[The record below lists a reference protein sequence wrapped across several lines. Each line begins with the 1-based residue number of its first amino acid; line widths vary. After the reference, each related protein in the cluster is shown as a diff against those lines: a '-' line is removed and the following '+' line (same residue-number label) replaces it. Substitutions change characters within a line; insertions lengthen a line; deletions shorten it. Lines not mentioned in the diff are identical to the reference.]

1 MFKRVQIFVE
11 DRELELFKDE
21 KIEVTSSV
29 QNISDI
35 GSVFTDFSQTFTI
48 PCTANNNYIFEHY
61 YNNDVDNTV
70 DHQLRRPAR
79 IEIDTIPFRTG
90 KVQIERSQVKNG
102 QAESYSVTFYGD
114 VVTLKDLIREDKL
127 SDLNHNTVNHTYS
140 GAEVQARVET
150 APSVTD
156 YNVRYP
162 LITSGRVWQYGDAT
176 TNDISTT
183 GGAISYTELFPA
195 VRVKSIF
202 EEIESKYN
210 VSFTGY
216 FESDIR
222 FTKLFMW
229 YKNKE
234 NLSFY
239 SKPVKLRFAEGGS
252 PGDLVYDGVVN
263 VNYTQPSSLASF
275 PQSVPSLSISHS
287 ISVEIS
293 TGSSVN
299 YFLDLYENG
308 QYMLSFQGSGTQTFD
323 VYQISNIWLAPNGQ
337 KDIEFY
343 LRSESSMS
351 FSNTVTYNISYTV
364 VTLNTPPTPSTSTA
378 QVDTY
383 TGLAPTS
390 QSTVAQTDLASLAPD
405 MKIIDFMK
413 GIFNLFNL
421 TCFAENPTTFRI
433 EPLDTF
439 YNTGTEYDITE
450 YVINDEIIYERP
462 KLYKN
467 ISFEWEECG
476 SFMNRE
482 FFDLFRREYGN
493 LKAEFDYDGGDFK
506 IKLPFETPLHSKFT
520 GTNIQVGYSL
530 GTEPEYKNYIPK
542 PTLLYMYDWQDT
554 NVSFYFN
561 DGSGNN
567 LLTEYVPFGQDATYN
582 QNTNTLNWGSEI
594 SSFELEV
601 INNTLYRTYYES
613 YILNLYNP
621 KTRIVY
627 LSAKLPNS
635 ILMNLKMNDNLL
647 IRDKKYIINEMKTD
661 LTTGKCDLVLINNF
675 RPSISYDVYIESNAD
690 GGDFKVPFSI
700 PENTAVVIGTAF
712 EHTVFTTISNKTP
725 TKQTILT
732 VTVSANSTYSP
743 RFNTYPVTVTNR
755 NGTFNFYFVIYQEGL
770 VS

>member
-11 DRELELFKDE
+11 DRELELFNDE

-61 YNNDVDNTV
+61 YNNDVDNAV
-70 DHQLRRPAR
+70 DHQLRRSAR

-102 QAESYSVTFYGD
+102 QGESYSVTFYGD
-114 VVTLKDLIREDKL
+114 VVTLKDLIGEDKL
-127 SDLNHNTVNHTYS
+127 SDLNHNTVNHNYS
-140 GAEVQARVET
+140 GSEVQLRVET

-183 GGAISYTELFPA
+183 GGAINYTELFPA

-202 EEIESKYN
+202 EEIESKYG

-216 FESDIR
+216 FESDTR

-234 NLSFY
+234 TLSFY

-263 VNYTQPSSLASF
+263 VNYTPPSSLATL
-275 PQSVPSLSISHS
+275 PDIVPVSSILHS

-293 TGSSVN
+293 TGSAVN

-323 VYQISNIWLAPNGQ
+323 VYQINNIALLPNGQ

-351 FSNTVTYNISYTV
+351 FSNTVTYNISYTEV
-364 VTLNTPPTPSTSTA
+364 DTFTSTSSA

-439 YNTGTEYDITE
+439 YNTGTEYDITN

-493 LKAEFDYDGGDFK
+493 LRAEFDYDGGDFK
-506 IKLPFETPLHSKFT
+506 IKLPFETPLHSKFS

-554 NVSFYFN
+554 DVSFYFN
-561 DGSGNN
+561 DGSTNN

-647 IRDKKYIINEMKTD
+647 IRDKRYIINEMKTD
-661 LTTGKCDLVLINNF
+661 LTTGKSNLVLINNF

-743 RFNTYPVTVTNR
+743 RFNTYPITVTNR